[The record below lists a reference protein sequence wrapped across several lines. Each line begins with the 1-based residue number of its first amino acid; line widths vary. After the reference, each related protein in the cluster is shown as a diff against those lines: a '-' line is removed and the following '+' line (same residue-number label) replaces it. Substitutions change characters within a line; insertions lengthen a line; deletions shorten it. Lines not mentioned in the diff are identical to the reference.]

1 MKDNWKNQYKEAGY
15 LKKHPN
21 EFFAQF
27 IDTVPARK
35 LLLPNAGDGRNA
47 VYAAQYGWGVD
58 AFDVNKENKKKALQ
72 LADEKIV
79 SINYET
85 ADLFTFSGDVDS
97 YDLIALLDIQ
107 FPNDEREI
115 FHRRLVKFLKK
126 GGRLI
131 LEAFA
136 KDQPQNSLVPW
147 ENEVLYDIPSLKKDF
162 RDLRMDMLQ
171 EKTWEIEKGYPIKMI
186 HFVGIK
192 E

>member
-1 MKDNWKNQYKEAGY
+1 MKDNWKDQYKEAGY
-15 LKKHPN
+15 LSKHPN
-21 EFFAQF
+21 DFFAQF
-27 IDTVPARK
+27 IDTIPARK

-58 AFDVNKENKKKALQ
+58 AFDQEEENKKKALQ
-72 LADEKIV
+72 LADEKFV

-85 ADLFTFSGDVDS
+85 ADLLSFSGDEDN
-97 YDLIALLDIQ
+97 YDLIALLDAQ
-107 FPNDEREI
+107 FPDDKREI
-115 FHRRLVKFLKK
+115 FHRKLVKYLKK

-147 ENEVLYDIPSLKKDF
+147 EDEVLYNIPSIQKDF
-162 RDLRMDMLQ
+162 MNLRTDMLK
-171 EKTWEIEKGYPIKMI
+171 EKTIEIKKGYPFKLI